1 MEDLLQ
7 KKGCQHQQKATARFH
22 FLSPAC
28 CRCNPAFF
36 NKMVPECEILKSVQS
51 YQRRL
56 VAVSHLDQ
64 LFKQKNTER
73 YLLGFPPNKASN
85 AMSNGDD
92 AANMHQV
99 KASPPVPMIIRFAN
113 TLNTPSLGLRGA
125 ILLAILID
133 FGILVANEFHPDLAA
148 AYKLDCFF
156 IIAFIA
162 DAYFVL
168 YEN

>member
-28 CRCNPAFF
+28 CRCNPAFL

-85 AMSNGDD
+85 AMS
-92 AANMHQV
+92 
-99 KASPPVPMIIRFAN
+99 KWR
-113 TLNTPSLGLRGA
+113 
-125 ILLAILID
+125 
-133 FGILVANEFHPDLAA
+133 
-148 AYKLDCFF
+148 
-156 IIAFIA
+156 
-162 DAYFVL
+162 
-168 YEN
+168 